1 MNKNIFIFKKDT
13 TSRFQENYA
22 EYSNILSSGV
32 VAFLFSLSLNSQN
45 QMFESVRQINAGFSS
60 LEWKID
66 SAKKI
71 SLAPESVRLQ
81 KRLAYIVEL
90 CSDDEDVMPIGVA
103 SISNMQ
109 KILMDV
115 QDTLLKGWNLYP
127 NNNGTL
133 SLELKE
139 DSGVSAIIS
148 IGYNMISYSIE
159 KAEQMHIVGK
169 EPFSFEAVES
179 LLIKMA

>member
-1 MNKNIFIFKKDT
+1 MNKNNFIFKKDT
-13 TSRFQENYA
+13 TSRFLENYA
-22 EYSNILSSGV
+22 DYSNILSSGV
-32 VAFLFSLSLNSQN
+32 LTLLFSFSLNSQN
-45 QMFESVRQINAGFSS
+45 QIFESVRPINARSS
-60 LEWKID
+60 YLEWKID
-66 SAKKI
+66 SVKKI

-90 CSDDEDVMPIGVA
+90 CSDDEDVMPIGEA
-103 SISNMQ
+103 SKRNVER
-109 KILMDV
+109 ILVDIK
-115 QDTLLKGWNLYP
+115 DTLLRGWNLYP

-139 DSGVSAIIS
+139 GPVVSAIIS